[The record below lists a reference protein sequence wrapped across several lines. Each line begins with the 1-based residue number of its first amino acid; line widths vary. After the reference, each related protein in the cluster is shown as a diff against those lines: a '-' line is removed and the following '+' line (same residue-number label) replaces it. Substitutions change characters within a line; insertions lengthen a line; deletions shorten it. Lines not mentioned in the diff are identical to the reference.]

1 MLMIFPITIAHN
13 VSIAV
18 VDRLDAFQTGDRRKR
33 DTVEGEGVV
42 EHKVG
47 LFVGPNEPTVG
58 GSTPVEV
65 VPLLWQTDL
74 VGLAGVDE
82 VPELAAPIGTGGKNP
97 YGPSSCGLLV
107 RLPNR
112 DQ

>member
-1 MLMIFPITIAHN
+1 MLMIFPVTIAHD

-18 VDRLDAFQTGDRRKR
+18 VDRLDAFQVGDRRKR

-47 LFVGPNEPTVG
+47 EFVGPNEPTVG

-74 VGLAGVDE
+74 VDLASVDE
-82 VPELAAPIGTGGKNP
+82 VPELATPTAARCRFP
-97 YGPSSCGLLV
+97 
-107 RLPNR
+107 
-112 DQ
+112 